1 MGILN
6 VISTKTLGTSEV
18 VVMNRYGDGSIE
30 FIPKLVTTGNR
41 TSGSATL
48 AAVASFSGIS
58 VGDPISGTGIPAGT
72 TVAAKNSGASTI
84 TMSANATSGSA
95 TSTTITITK
104 AGGGVG
110 QDWTRSPA
118 TCDGNDFYKKLFD
131 ALYNV
136 T

>member
-18 VVMNRYGDGSIE
+18 VVLKRYGDGSIE
-30 FIPKLVTTGNR
+30 FTPKLVTTGDR
-41 TSGSATL
+41 TSGSDTL
-48 AAVASFSGIS
+48 EAVASFSGIS

-72 TVAAKNSGASTI
+72 TVAAMDTEDSTI
-84 TMSANATSGSA
+84 TMSANATSGTA

-110 QDWTRSPA
+110 QDWTRAPA
-118 TCDGNDFYKKLFD
+118 DCGGSDFLKKLFD